1 MKADLYIELPSAPDG
16 PLRLARWRGGEIEHV
31 PLGRAAANARTKAI
45 AFAPALCVA
54 KFRVPVAA
62 KSGSEARK
70 TALYAVED
78 DLAQPVEDVHLTLGP
93 KVRNET
99 ARDVYIVDRRLM
111 RAWTDALAALN
122 LDHAPIIAEN
132 SLRLPQGAVLD
143 FGDRLLLSHDGSAV
157 AADPAWPDEALREL
171 ISACGLGNA
180 RRTHA
185 NALETLIPLQTQS
198 PGIALEGADGDAA
211 SRRAGKGVGRWLFAG
226 ALALAA
232 AGLWLASVWFETNA
246 LQQAADRNEAAAR
259 AAYRAQFPG
268 APEPADIGAD
278 VRRLSAQLV
287 GGAPAGFRTLSAALY
302 GALPDSPSVRVISLT
317 YSGSEAVLQVQI
329 LFSNRAEES
338 AFRSRLEASGFQAET
353 ESITDL
359 AAGVEAS
366 LIVRAAP

>member
-1 MKADLYIELPSAPDG
+1 MKADLYIELPSVPDG

-31 PLGRAAANARTKAI
+31 PLGRAANARTKAI

-54 KFRVPVAA
+54 RFRVQVAA
-62 KSGSEARK
+62 KSDSEARK

-93 KVRNET
+93 RVRNET

-111 RAWTDALAALN
+111 RAWIDALAALN

-132 SLRLPQGAVLD
+132 SLSLPQGALLD

-171 ISACGLGNA
+171 ISACNLGDV
-180 RRTHA
+180 RRA
-185 NALETLIPLQTQS
+185 PVNALETLIPLQTQS

-211 SRRAGKGVGRWLFAG
+211 RHRAGKVIGRWLFAG
-226 ALALAA
+226 ALALFAS
-232 AGLWLASVWFETNA
+232 GLWLASVWFETNG
-246 LQQAADRNEAAAR
+246 LQLAAARNEAAAR

-287 GGAPAGFRTLSAALY
+287 GSTLAGFRALAAALY
-302 GALPDSPSVRVISLT
+302 SALPDSPSVRVVSLT
-317 YSGSEAVLQVQI
+317 YTGSESVLRTRIQ
-329 LFSNRAEES
+329 FSTRAEE
-338 AFRSRLEASGFQAET
+338 AAVRSRLEASGFQVET
-353 ESITDL
+353 DSITDL
-359 AAGVEAS
+359 PAGIEAS

>member
-31 PLGRAAANARTKAI
+31 PPGRAAANARTKAI

-62 KSGSEARK
+62 KSESEARK

-93 KVRNET
+93 KVRNEA

-157 AADPAWPDEALREL
+157 AADPAWPDEPLREL

-180 RRTHA
+180 RRTQA
-185 NALETLIPLQTQS
+185 NALETLIPLQANA
-198 PGIALEGADGDAA
+198 PGVALQGADGDVAR
-211 SRRAGKGVGRWLFAG
+211 RRAGKGLGRWLFAG
-226 ALALAA
+226 ALALTA
-232 AGLWLASVWFETNA
+232 AGLWLANVWFETNG

-278 VRRLSAQLV
+278 VRRLSAQLA
-287 GGAPAGFRTLSAALY
+287 GGAPAGFRALSAALY

-366 LIVRAAP
+366 LILRTAP

>member
-1 MKADLYIELPSAPDG
+1 MKADLYIELPSVPDG

-62 KSGSEARK
+62 KSESEARK

-93 KVRNET
+93 KGKT
-99 ARDVYIVDRRLM
+99 DAARDVYIVDRRLM

-122 LDHAPIIAEN
+122 MDHAPIIPEN
-132 SLRLPQGAVLD
+132 SFRLPQGALLD

-157 AADPAWPDEALREL
+157 AADTAWPDEALREL

-180 RRTHA
+180 RRMSA

-198 PGIALEGADGDAA
+198 PGVALEGAVGDAA
-211 SRRAGKGVGRWLFAG
+211 RRHAGKGLGRWLFAG

-232 AGLWLASVWFETNA
+232 AAGQVGPAGS
-246 LQQAADRNEAAAR
+246 
-259 AAYRAQFPG
+259 G
-268 APEPADIGAD
+268 APMAATTADPI
-278 VRRLSAQLV
+278 
-287 GGAPAGFRTLSAALY
+287 GAPAAAGLSDAAAQVAAAVQKAIAAASAAY
-302 GALPDSPSVRVISLT
+302 GALT
-317 YSGSEAVLQVQI
+317 A
-329 LFSNRAEES
+329 
-338 AFRSRLEASGFQAET
+338 
-353 ESITDL
+353 
-359 AAGVEAS
+359 
-366 LIVRAAP
+366 AAPTTGGTPP

>member
-16 PLRLARWRGGEIEHV
+16 PLRLARWRGSEIEHV
-31 PLGRAAANARTKAI
+31 PLGRAAANSRTRAI

-54 KFRVPVAA
+54 KLRVPVAA
-62 KSGSEARK
+62 KSQFEARK
-70 TALYAVED
+70 AALYAVED

-93 KVRNET
+93 KVKNEA
-99 ARDVYIVDRRLM
+99 ARDVYIVDRGLM

-122 LDHAPIIAEN
+122 LDHAAIIPEN
-132 SLRLPQGAVLD
+132 SLSLPQGAMLD

-157 AADPAWPDEALREL
+157 AADTAWPDEALREL
-171 ISACGLGNA
+171 ISACGLGHA
-180 RRTHA
+180 RRIQA
-185 NALETLIPLQTQS
+185 NALETLIPLQTNA

-211 SRRAGKGVGRWLFAG
+211 RRRAGKGLGRWLFAG

-232 AGLWLASVWFETNA
+232 AGLWLASVWFETSG

-317 YSGSEAVLQVQI
+317 YTRSESALRTRIQ
-329 LFSNRAEES
+329 LSTRAEE
-338 AFRSRLEASGFQAET
+338 AGVRSRLEASGFLAET
-353 ESITDL
+353 ESVIDL
-359 AAGVEAS
+359 PAGVEAS

>member
-1 MKADLYIELPSAPDG
+1 MKSDLYIELPSAPDG
-16 PLRLARWRGGEIEHV
+16 PLRLARWRGSEIEHV

-62 KSGSEARK
+62 KSGSEARQ

-132 SLRLPQGAVLD
+132 SLRLPQGALLD
-143 FGDRLLLSHDGSAV
+143 FGDRLLLSQDGSAV

-171 ISACGLGNA
+171 ISACNLGHA
-180 RRTHA
+180 RRIQA
-185 NALETLIPLQTQS
+185 NALETLIPLQTNA
-198 PGIALEGADGDAA
+198 PGVALEGADGAGA
-211 SRRAGKGVGRWLFAG
+211 RRRAGKGLGSWVFTG
-226 ALALAA
+226 ALALFAT
-232 AGLWLASVWFETNA
+232 GLWLASIWFETNG
-246 LQQAADRNEAAAR
+246 LQQAAARNQAAAT
-259 AAYRAQFPG
+259 AAYRTQFPS

-317 YSGSEAVLQVQI
+317 YSGSEAVLRGRI
-329 LFSNRAEES
+329 LFSNRTEES

-353 ESITDL
+353 ESISDL

>member
-16 PLRLARWRGGEIEHV
+16 QLRLARWRGGEIEHV
-31 PLGRAAANARTKAI
+31 PLGRVAANARAKAI

-62 KSGSEARK
+62 KSESEARK
-70 TALYAVED
+70 AALYAVED

-93 KVRNET
+93 KVRNEA
-99 ARDVYIVDRRLM
+99 ARDVYIVDQRLM
-111 RAWTDALAALN
+111 RTWTDALAALD

-180 RRTHA
+180 RRTQA
-185 NALETLIPLQTQS
+185 NALETLIPLQANA
-198 PGIALEGADGDAA
+198 PGVALEGADGDAA
-211 SRRAGKGVGRWLFAG
+211 RRRAGKGLGSWLFAG
-226 ALALAA
+226 ALALTA
-232 AGLWLASVWFETNA
+232 AGLWLASVWFETNG

-278 VRRLSAQLV
+278 VRRLSAQLA
-287 GGAPAGFRTLSAALY
+287 GGAPAGFRALSAALY

-317 YSGSEAVLQVQI
+317 YTGSESALRTRIQ
-329 LFSNRAEES
+329 FPNRAGE
-338 AFRSRLEASGFQAET
+338 AAVRSSLEAAGFQVET
-353 ESITDL
+353 DSITEL
-359 AAGVEAS
+359 PAGIEAG
-366 LIVRAAP
+366 LIVRTAP